1 MSKVIFK
8 IKNKFKKITKFIKRI
23 IDMLFYKRH
32 RVASIDGKPWDMN
45 ILHEWGDDLRN
56 VVNQASQDDM
66 IFWR

>member
-1 MSKVIFK
+1 MNKVISK
-8 IKNKFKKITKFIKRI
+8 IKNKFKMITKSIKRI
-23 IDMLFYKRH
+23 AGNLLYKRH

-45 ILHEWGDDLRN
+45 ILHEWGNDLRN

>member
-8 IKNKFKKITKFIKRI
+8 IKNMFKKITKTIKRI
-23 IDMLFYKRH
+23 IDKFLYKRH

-45 ILHEWGDDLRN
+45 ILHEWGNDLRN